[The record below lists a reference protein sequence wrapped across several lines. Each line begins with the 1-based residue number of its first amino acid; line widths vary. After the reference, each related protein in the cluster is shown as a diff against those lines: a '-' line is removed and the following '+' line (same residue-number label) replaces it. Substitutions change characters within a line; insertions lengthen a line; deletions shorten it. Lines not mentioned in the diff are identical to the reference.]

1 MTKSWRK
8 RFLVFLGAHGVTY
21 GNAPPR
27 EAGET
32 TEKKNLLRNNDPAV
46 TCNSRLFFFFFPF
59 RWWRRSWETCRR
71 RRLFLHSG
79 SGVRGLGF
87 SLLLL
92 LLLLLNCIDPGR
104 GSFIVARHQSIII
117 NKQMRLFF
125 SSLPHPLNVR
135 STYGFQRTI
144 DQVVKLSRRY
154 YAVRPL
160 PFALSLSLS
169 RLSVSTLSRLSF
181 FFLLTRSVYGQQTT
195 TGDTFLTKNHD
206 ADACLECLNSA
217 ETKENKT
224 RKEKK
229 QKKILKTK
237 L

>member
-46 TCNSRLFFFFFPF
+46 TCNSRLFFLFFFPF
-59 RWWRRSWETCRR
+59 RWWRQSWETCRR

-125 SSLPHPLNVR
+125 STLPHPLNVR
-135 STYGFQRTI
+135 STYGFRRTI

-160 PFALSLSLS
+160 PFALSLSL
-169 RLSVSTLSRLSF
+169 
-181 FFLLTRSVYGQQTT
+181 
-195 TGDTFLTKNHD
+195 
-206 ADACLECLNSA
+206 ACLCLLS
-217 ETKENKT
+217 
-224 RKEKK
+224 
-229 QKKILKTK
+229 LDS
-237 L
+237 LSSSY